1 MEATRAGREAMT
13 KSAKLLVNERYIAL
27 VGVLNREL
35 VLLDR
40 LIFKFSEAELLTR
53 AEESRFLGSI
63 FDEIDAVERDLG
75 ALEVARSMLVGD
87 VTAALGLSNDTLTLS
102 QLIEYAPDLAVEP
115 LQGLMRRLSEAVT
128 EIHEL
133 RERGSRMVIERLD
146 QISAAID
153 RVEPAVFGQDGYNE
167 HGYMTATASSSS
179 RFDYSA

>member
-13 KSAKLLVNERYIAL
+13 NSGKILINERYIAL

-40 LIFKFSEAELLTR
+40 LIFKLSEAELLAR
-53 AEESRFLGSI
+53 AEESRFLGNV
-63 FDEIDAVERDLG
+63 FDEIDAVEGDLG

-87 VTAALGLSNDTLTLS
+87 VTAALGLANDTLTLS

-115 LQGLMRRLSEAVT
+115 LEGLMRRMGEAMEEVVA
-128 EIHEL
+128 L
-133 RERGSRMVIERLD
+133 RERGSRIIIERLD
-146 QISAAID
+146 QISAALD
-153 RVEPAVFGQDGYNE
+153 RVEPGVFGQDGYNE
-167 HGYMTATASSSS
+167 HGYMTAPVSSSS